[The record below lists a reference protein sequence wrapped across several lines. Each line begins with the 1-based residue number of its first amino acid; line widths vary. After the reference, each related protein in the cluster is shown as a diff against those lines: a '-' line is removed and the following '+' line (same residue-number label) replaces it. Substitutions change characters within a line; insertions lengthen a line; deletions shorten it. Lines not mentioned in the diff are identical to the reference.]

1 MNLLGSL
8 SVRAHSQWGLLY
20 QIQGLIPVPDKPWA
34 GIGFWQLVRFWFELG
49 SSSVSWC
56 VFQKFVT
63 VFPKKNVLLGWVVKA
78 GGRHVL
84 ELGGKQ
90 KKNPV

>member
-1 MNLLGSL
+1 M
-8 SVRAHSQWGLLY
+8 
-20 QIQGLIPVPDKPWA
+20 
-34 GIGFWQLVRFWFELG
+34 
-49 SSSVSWC
+49 
-56 VFQKFVT
+56 FQKFVT

-78 GGRHVL
+78 AGRHGGRHVL